1 MTAAGRDSAA
11 TGDAGAGFPPPP
23 DGPSFRLLIA
33 ALRAVDWLSYWIIV
47 PVMAAMS
54 LILAAQV
61 VARYGLGTSI
71 DSANELSR
79 LFFVWAMFLA
89 IPHGIKYGVHVGIDV
104 FVLMLPRH
112 WQTVLFRVTAFAG
125 LVLMAILLYFATIA
139 AADKWQELMPTLP
152 VTAAVYYIAVVIAC
166 GHSLL
171 HLTALLWGG
180 PLTWHGEKP

>member
-1 MTAAGRDSAA
+1 MSDPGSRHEAAEPGAA
-11 TGDAGAGFPPPP
+11 VFAAPP
-23 DGPSFRLLIA
+23 DHRPQHGLL
-33 ALRAVDWLSYWIIV
+33 ALLRGIDRLSYGVIV
-47 PVMAAMS
+47 IVMALMS

-79 LFFVWAMFLA
+79 LFFVWSIFLA

-104 FVLMLPRH
+104 FVVMLPYRF
-112 WQTVLFRVTAFAG
+112 QEILFRIIAAAG
-125 LVLMAILLYFATIA
+125 AVLMGLLLTVSWTA

-152 VTAAVYYIAVVIAC
+152 VTAALYYIAVVIAT

-171 HLTALLWGG
+171 HLVALTWGG
-180 PLTWHGEKP
+180 PRTWEGHRL

>member
-1 MTAAGRDSAA
+1 VTAGGRDSAA
-11 TGDAGAGFPPPP
+11 AGDPGAGFPPPP
-23 DGPSFRLLIA
+23 DRPAFRGLIA
-33 ALRAVDWLSYWIIV
+33 AVRAVDRVSYWVIV

-79 LFFVWAMFLA
+79 LFFVWAIFLA

-104 FVLMLPRH
+104 FVLMLPRR
-112 WQTVLFRVTAFAG
+112 WQALLFRLTSAAG
-125 LVLMAILLYFATIA
+125 LVLMAILLYVAVIA

-171 HLTALLWGG
+171 HLAALLWGG
-180 PLTWHGEKP
+180 PLTWQGEQP